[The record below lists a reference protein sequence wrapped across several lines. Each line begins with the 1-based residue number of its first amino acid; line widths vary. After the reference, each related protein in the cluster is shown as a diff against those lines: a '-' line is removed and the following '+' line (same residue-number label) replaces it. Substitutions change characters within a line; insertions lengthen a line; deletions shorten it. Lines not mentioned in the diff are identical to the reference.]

1 MVSIKIDGI
10 DYFYDD
16 QKPLGEGSS
25 FISYKAEDQKG
36 RPTILKISKN
46 NSIKPV
52 KETIIAY
59 GGGDYSINQVI
70 NKEYMKELYAVLYS
84 EELVNKVCHFDYYS
98 IDENI
103 YVLQDYNFGDTLANF
118 HFNYYEEVYEVAKS
132 VISLTCK
139 IHSKG
144 WLILDLKPSNLLVVK
159 IDEKLIVKLIDF
171 DSLISKEKLHSDDLD
186 QEIKTTVKYASPEII
201 KLKEF
206 YDKQN
211 YCIDMNECKEYK
223 EKIDENSDLY
233 SIGIILKN
241 ILSQNPN
248 LGFISIVDDD
258 EKRKI
263 KMLFNRI
270 IYTTKDNNEDEYYD
284 KLSDI
289 NSYLYSMQQLFGNSY
304 QNHIFDDK
312 FNDYLNYK
320 HDNQI
325 IDYLLDE
332 LSSHVNKKI
341 KREYDSVA
349 LYDSD
354 DLDDLD
360 DLINIKCHICN
371 KSYDI
376 AKSALEEMKKIF
388 AFRQPRPLLLVYSLL
403 VYIDI
408 DNEEF
413 EFFDNEIKPEIN
425 NEICRL
431 LSLVDSPFG
440 EYYDGPFLSFIFEYF
455 KSLYLMKKGN
465 YIKAIENIKNNLS
478 KLLLKMNSSKLPKN
492 FINKA
497 YFVNKELYQIK
508 TKIMI
513 QACFELAQCAKETS
527 LYDESIN
534 VFKTAIEFAT
544 EIDDRYL
551 ILKAEIDII
560 DCLQQQSKYEEANIY
575 IDKALE
581 LRQTYIDELDQE
593 IEYSL
598 LATLYSLSAI
608 NYDALNNFKLAKYT
622 AINAYVI
629 FHQLKNNQDE
639 NLIRILIILAKYSI
653 EDQTI
658 KNKYLNEALDLLNL
672 SSSQNE
678 QYKFL
683 IKYLYSIQPDRNIE
697 ECKNQSFDELF
708 ETGESFVNRGEYAQA
723 IDYLQSAKMTSLISV
738 VSVDR
743 LFRVLF
749 HLGYSLHMCKKYTE
763 AIKNYDLALYCT
775 NEKNHLNK
783 LVFNT
788 VIAYYYSRDY
798 KGMFSYMINTNTE
811 IDTLTYSRLSN
822 FFNDHMNCIILNVD
836 DFHTITNEISER
848 MDKMDYDNVTLNDK
862 IIIDLNSLVRNKIN
876 LKTEI

>member
-1 MVSIKIDGI
+1 MMVSIKIDGM

-46 NSIKPV
+46 NSITPV
-52 KETIIAY
+52 KETIIAN

-211 YCIDMNECKEYK
+211 YCIDMDECKEYK

-270 IYTTKDNNEDEYYD
+270 IYTTKDNNEDKYYD

-289 NSYLYSMQQLFGNSY
+289 NSCLYSMQQLFGNSY

-341 KREYDSVA
+341 KPEYDSVA
-349 LYDSD
+349 LYDLD

-376 AKSALEEMKKIF
+376 AKSSLEKMKKIF
-388 AFRQPRPLLLVYSLL
+388 AFRQPRPLLLVHFLL
-403 VYIDI
+403 VYVDI
-408 DNEEF
+408 ETKEF
-413 EFFDNEIKPEIN
+413 KLFNDEIKPEIDK
-425 NEICRL
+425 EICKL
-431 LSLVDSPFG
+431 LSLVEGSYAVFCG
-440 EYYDGPFLSFIFEYF
+440 NQYMSFIYGYL
-455 KSLYLMKKGN
+455 KSLHL
-465 YIKAIENIKNNLS
+465 IKIGKYEKVATNIDFS
-478 KLLLKMNSSKLPKN
+478 KLSLTANVSYIPDDFANKGYYVNIEDVQISLK
-492 FINKA
+492 IA
-497 YFVNKELYQIK
+497 
-508 TKIMI
+508 I
-513 QACFELAQCAKETS
+513 QALFELAQCFEAAS
-527 LYDESIN
+527 LYDEALDTLKSAMEDAALIYN
-534 VFKTAIEFAT
+534 EH
-544 EIDDRYL
+544 L
-551 ILKAEIDII
+551 ILKAEINVIN
-560 DCLQQQSKYEEANIY
+560 CLQQQSKYDEAASYITNTLEKIDILLDEFGNSTECSLLAKIY
-575 IDKALE
+575 SLAAINFHKLKDYNSAKKYA
-581 LRQTYIDELDQE
+581 
-593 IEYSL
+593 YSL
-598 LATLYSLSAI
+598 LTIHSNENHKEFINLSFDKLLETGILFMEREDYTQATYYFQKAKLELTESVDPHDIFRLSFYLANSLHFCKKYEEAIENFDLTIFLANIFNLTNLQVELNSALSSIVTCYYHYGDYEGMILYLVNTLVDNKVTIDEETSKEIKKLFCNHKNSIVNSKDLSWTIDYII
-608 NYDALNNFKLAKYT
+608 NK
-622 AINAYVI
+622 
-629 FHQLKNNQDE
+629 
-639 NLIRILIILAKYSI
+639 
-653 EDQTI
+653 I
-658 KNKYLNEALDLLNL
+658 KNK
-672 SSSQNE
+672 
-678 QYKFL
+678 
-683 IKYLYSIQPDRNIE
+683 
-697 ECKNQSFDELF
+697 
-708 ETGESFVNRGEYAQA
+708 
-723 IDYLQSAKMTSLISV
+723 
-738 VSVDR
+738 
-743 LFRVLF
+743 
-749 HLGYSLHMCKKYTE
+749 
-763 AIKNYDLALYCT
+763 
-775 NEKNHLNK
+775 
-783 LVFNT
+783 
-788 VIAYYYSRDY
+788 
-798 KGMFSYMINTNTE
+798 
-811 IDTLTYSRLSN
+811 
-822 FFNDHMNCIILNVD
+822 
-836 DFHTITNEISER
+836 
-848 MDKMDYDNVTLNDK
+848 
-862 IIIDLNSLVRNKIN
+862 IIDLNITTIVDIILIIINTEGLRSHYSEFINQVRECGIDVDKFY
-876 LKTEI
+876 